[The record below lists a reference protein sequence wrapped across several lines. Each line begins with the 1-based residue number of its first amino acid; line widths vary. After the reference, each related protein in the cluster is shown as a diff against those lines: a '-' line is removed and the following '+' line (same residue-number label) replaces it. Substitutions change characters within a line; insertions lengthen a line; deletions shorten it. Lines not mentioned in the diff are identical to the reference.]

1 MMTAHIKTVLQGFL
15 DSHFFPTLR
24 AVLLSFL
31 KTLCTMNLL
40 QEEAVL
46 LPEAEYFQ
54 IRIDKVSRGT
64 FC

>member
-24 AVLLSFL
+24 DVLLSFL
-31 KTLCTMNLL
+31 KTVCTMNLL
-40 QEEAVL
+40 QEVVL

-54 IRIDKVSRGT
+54 LKTDKVSLET
-64 FC
+64 FS